1 MTYCSTTTKIQSL
14 VLVTMT
20 TSNSKKRQLSS
31 SVCSVLYS
39 KKKKKKEFYKDFCLK
54 QQSLS
59 ASIEKANF
67 SYLGHFIQNFIHY
80 YL

>member
-1 MTYCSTTTKIQSL
+1 MLCSLQ
-14 VLVTMT
+14 
-20 TSNSKKRQLSS
+20 Q
-31 SVCSVLYS
+31 
-39 KKKKKKEFYKDFCLK
+39 KKKKEFYEDFCLK

-67 SYLGHFIQNFIHY
+67 SYLGHFIQNFIYY